1 MIVYFWV
8 LNLCYTLC
16 LAVDKCNLISPSQQI
31 PDLFTTI
38 SPLFYIGTGGSFK
51 SHKIKRSSFLYPFLK
66 NVQNLNIEKTGTTET
81 SVGFKAYIQK
91 YYPFVVIV

>member
-16 LAVDKCNLISPSQQI
+16 LAVDKGNLISPPQQI